1 LALVYV
7 PTIIGPRSR
16 WTCTIANHAPGKTLI
31 VPQLERFFAV
41 SEADLVGYLSA
52 LARAGLADGVSRHLV
67 VSSSG
72 SLAEAILVDRGGEV
86 KDVRLPRF
94 VWSIVG
100 LSQRN
105 AIVDKALS
113 AIRVLTDRLL
123 RRTLG
128 YAIVPVSPRYLY
140 LFRSQ
145 SDMAD
150 MIEAAAGKDVGP
162 EAQP

>member
-1 LALVYV
+1 
-7 PTIIGPRSR
+7 
-16 WTCTIANHAPGKTLI
+16 
-31 VPQLERFFAV
+31 
-41 SEADLVGYLSA
+41 
-52 LARAGLADGVSRHLV
+52 
-67 VSSSG
+67 
-72 SLAEAILVDRGGEV
+72 
-86 KDVRLPRF
+86 
-94 VWSIVG
+94 

-105 AIVDKALS
+105 GIVDKALS

-128 YAIVPVSPRYLY
+128 YAIVPVSPRYLH